1 MAKEQTALSVLT
13 SMDSAPGMWEMVR
26 KMTAKQ
32 LFLALRDRQTSEE
45 ECQQIIDGIVGL
57 AVLAVTQKIGKGE

>member
-1 MAKEQTALSVLT
+1 
-13 SMDSAPGMWEMVR
+13 MDSAPGMWEMVR

-57 AVLAVTQKIGKGE
+57 AVLAVTQKLGKGE